1 MSMMPIEITG
11 LEKNIDGFKLGPL
24 DASFEPGTITAL
36 IGNNSS
42 GKSTLL
48 KLMMN
53 LAKRDKGDILINGQ
67 SISEGESWKQTI
79 AYQPQTLN
87 GVSTLTGYE
96 LYSLVS
102 RWYPSWDKQ
111 LFDEIVNQFSV
122 PLDKPYGKLSQGVQ
136 QKLNLA
142 LTLPRDT
149 EILLLDEPSASM
161 DIPAKHLLMEVL
173 AKWME
178 RGDKTMIIATH
189 QAEDIRKLADYIL
202 FMKDGEITGHFEKDE
217 LALKFKKY
225 WVGQLPDS
233 AIPGEVSRQGNRM
246 VITSAAL
253 EAERYFKKAGISIL
267 EEEVPELEEALAIM
281 LQQPKQEKGWR
292 E

>member
-1 MSMMPIEITG
+1 MSMLPIEITG

-24 DASFEPGTITAL
+24 NASFEPGTITAL

-67 SISEGESWKQTI
+67 SISERESWKQTI

-111 LFDEIVNQFSV
+111 LFDEIVNLFSV

-161 DIPAKHLLMEVL
+161 DIPAKHLLMEML

-233 AIPGEVSRQGNRM
+233 SIPGEVSRQGDRM

>member
-1 MSMMPIEITG
+1 MLPIEITG

-111 LFDEIVNQFSV
+111 LFDEIVNLFSV
-122 PLDKPYGKLSQGVQ
+122 PLDKPYGKLSKGVQ

-233 AIPGEVSRQGNRM
+233 SIPGEVSRQGDRM

-267 EEEVPELEEALAIM
+267 EEEVPELEEALTIM

>member
-1 MSMMPIEITG
+1 MLPIEITG

-24 DASFEPGTITAL
+24 NASFEPGTITAL

-48 KLMMN
+48 KLLMN

-79 AYQPQTLN
+79 AYQSQTLN

-111 LFDEIVNQFSV
+111 LFDEIVNLFSV
-122 PLDKPYGKLSQGVQ
+122 PLDKPYGKLSKGVQ

-233 AIPGEVSRQGNRM
+233 SIPGEVSRPGDRM

>member
-1 MSMMPIEITG
+1 MLPIEITG

-24 DASFEPGTITAL
+24 NASFEPGTITAL

-79 AYQPQTLN
+79 AYQSQTLN

-111 LFDEIVNQFSV
+111 LFDEIVNLFSV
-122 PLDKPYGKLSQGVQ
+122 PLDKPYGKLSKGVQ

-225 WVGQLPDS
+225 WVGKLPDS
-233 AIPGEVSRQGNRM
+233 SIPGEVSRQGDRM